1 MIGMENMDGARHALA
16 AAMERHG
23 VDCAQLS
30 RLIGRNPSYI
40 QQYLQR
46 GSPRQL
52 AERDRAL
59 IAQFLNVTEG
69 ALGAPARAASAHDAP
84 VAVPRLDIAASA
96 GGGGFA
102 GGEAPVAHFG
112 FDRDWLRQLGVR
124 AGALSLLRVRGDSM
138 APTLSDGDDIMVD
151 GGDAAGGR
159 NRRHLSPPRAAST
172 PPHRLHARHRRPWQ
186 RRLHPPQP
194 RFAPRW
200 AQGQT
205 PTADSLP
212 VPDSGPLGRP
222 YCLNQ

>member
-1 MIGMENMDGARHALA
+1 MIAMENMDGARHALA

-30 RLIGRNPSYI
+30 RLIGRNPAYI

-69 ALGAPARAASAHDAP
+69 ALGAPARAASAHDAT

-138 APTLSDGDDIMVD
+138 APTLDDGDDILIDGDDAGERLRDGIYVLRRDGSLLVKRLARGGGGMVAILSD
-151 GGDAAGGR
+151 NPAYPDEGGVALNELALIGR
-159 NRRHLSPPRAAST
+159 VVWT
-172 PPHRLHARHRRPWQ
+172 
-186 RRLHPPQP
+186 
-194 RFAPRW
+194 
-200 AQGQT
+200 
-205 PTADSLP
+205 
-212 VPDSGPLGRP
+212 GRK
-222 YCLNQ
+222 LR

>member
-138 APTLSDGDDIMVD
+138 APTLDDGDDILIDGDDAGERLRDGIYVLRRDGSLLVKRLARGGGGMVAILSD
-151 GGDAAGGR
+151 NPAYPDEGGVALNELALIGR
-159 NRRHLSPPRAAST
+159 VVWT
-172 PPHRLHARHRRPWQ
+172 
-186 RRLHPPQP
+186 
-194 RFAPRW
+194 
-200 AQGQT
+200 
-205 PTADSLP
+205 
-212 VPDSGPLGRP
+212 GRK
-222 YCLNQ
+222 LR

>member
-1 MIGMENMDGARHALA
+1 MIAMENMDGARRALV

-30 RLIGRNPSYI
+30 RLIGRNPAYI

-59 IAQFLNVTEG
+59 IAEFLGVTEG
-69 ALGAPARAASAHDAP
+69 ALGAPTRAAVPYDAP

-138 APTLSDGDDIMVD
+138 APTLDDGDDILIDGDDAGERLRDGIYVLRRDGSLLVKRLARRGGGMVAILSD
-151 GGDAAGGR
+151 NPAYPDEGGVALNDLALIGR
-159 NRRHLSPPRAAST
+159 VVWT
-172 PPHRLHARHRRPWQ
+172 
-186 RRLHPPQP
+186 
-194 RFAPRW
+194 
-200 AQGQT
+200 
-205 PTADSLP
+205 
-212 VPDSGPLGRP
+212 GRK
-222 YCLNQ
+222 LR

>member
-1 MIGMENMDGARHALA
+1 MIAMENMDGARRALV

-30 RLIGRNPSYI
+30 RLIGRNPAYI

-59 IAQFLNVTEG
+59 IAEFLGVTEG
-69 ALGAPARAASAHDAP
+69 ALGAPARTAATFDAP

-102 GGEAPVAHFG
+102 GGEAPVAQFG

-138 APTLSDGDDIMVD
+138 APTLDDGDDILID
-151 GGDAAGGR
+151 GDDAAERLRDGIYVLRRDGSLLVKRLARRGGGMVAI
-159 NRRHLSPPRAAST
+159 LSDNPAYPDEGGVALNQLALIGRVVWT
-172 PPHRLHARHRRPWQ
+172 G
-186 RRLHPPQP
+186 RRL
-194 RFAPRW
+194 R
-200 AQGQT
+200 
-205 PTADSLP
+205 
-212 VPDSGPLGRP
+212 
-222 YCLNQ
+222 